1 MLFVVYLK
9 EKIGE
14 ELHRIFT
21 YSMKIFYFIPDIP
34 RRDKMIEKLLE
45 ELKQY
50 MLENNLTQKKL
61 AELLQVNQPQIS
73 RLFSGTRQPSAKMI
87 NKIETLLKGE

>member
-1 MLFVVYLK
+1 
-9 EKIGE
+9 
-14 ELHRIFT
+14 
-21 YSMKIFYFIPDIP
+21 
-34 RRDKMIEKLLE
+34 MIEKLLE

-50 MLENNLTQKKL
+50 MLNNNLTQKEL

-73 RLFSGTRQPSAKMI
+73 RLFSGARQPSAKMI

>member
-1 MLFVVYLK
+1 MN
-9 EKIGE
+9 
-14 ELHRIFT
+14 
-21 YSMKIFYFIPDIP
+21 IP

-45 ELKQY
+45 QLKQY
-50 MLENNLTQKKL
+50 MFDNDLTQKEL

-87 NKIETLLKGE
+87 KKIEQLLQEEKNDY

>member
-1 MLFVVYLK
+1 
-9 EKIGE
+9 
-14 ELHRIFT
+14 
-21 YSMKIFYFIPDIP
+21 
-34 RRDKMIEKLLE
+34 MIEKLLE